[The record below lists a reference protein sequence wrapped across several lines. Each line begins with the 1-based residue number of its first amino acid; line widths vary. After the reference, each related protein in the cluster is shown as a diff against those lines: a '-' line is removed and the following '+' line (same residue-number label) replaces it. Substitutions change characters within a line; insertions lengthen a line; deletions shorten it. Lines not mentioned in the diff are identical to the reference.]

1 MLTEIM
7 DINGFCR
14 ENQGVSRVVEKKYAA
29 IFGIDGFSPYLCNIK
44 K

>member
-14 ENQGVSRVVEKKYAA
+14 ENQGVSRVVEKKSAA